1 MRHHQH
7 PAKLFLATPILLPT
21 LLPTWRD
28 EVAENKIAFFMLQ
41 MFMFIMLLTPIGNLS
56 ASSIGSGGIAYFMLL
71 LCMAFPTILLNPE
84 GKPLRERLPAYALDA
99 TLVVHAYFY
108 MMTLLLLLLN
118 LCYSFVGI
126 DQNLRFTLNGL
137 LSVGVATMVG
147 VQMLESYSTKAGPK
161 VVVAAIIGSMV
172 VTYYAGHYFAGVAA
186 KHL

>member
-1 MRHHQH
+1 MHNHLH
-7 PAKLFLATPILLPT
+7 PAKLFLATPIFLPT
-21 LLPTWRD
+21 LLPIWRH
-28 EVAENKIAFFMLQ
+28 EMPENKIAFCVVQ
-41 MFMFIMLLTPIGNLS
+41 MFMCIMLLSPVGTLS
-56 ASSIGSGGIAYFMLL
+56 ASTIGSGGISYFMLL
-71 LCMAFPTILLNPE
+71 LCMAFPTVLLNPE

-126 DQNLRFTLNGL
+126 DQTLRFTLNGL

-147 VQMLESYSTKAGPK
+147 VQMLESYSPKAGTK

-172 VTYYAGHYFAGVAA
+172 ITYYAGHYFAGIAA
-186 KHL
+186 KHM